1 MSLDRV
7 QAASIKASPW
17 LKRVKY
23 ENTGGE
29 AVAQPFVLY
38 GHRGDSGD
46 LASAQTVSGNT
57 KNSRKFR
64 WLVPYGTYEGSI
76 RIPHRDI
83 ALSRKDKD
91 AAARALQYEVDLGL
105 KQRAA
110 NIVRLWFSSPGYALN
125 ATSASHT
132 AGVITLANA
141 QQASQFVPGDELVIS
156 ANDGDATT
164 DTIVAG
170 SGVGYVVSRDLRAG
184 TVSVSATPGGAVGAP
199 TNWAAATSYFYFRRG
214 EFLPTSA
221 LPADIITPLGMYLP
235 STPQTSTLHNVDRS
249 VDSILSGFNPAD
261 ASLTGKSIAARIKR
275 TVNEHREQL
284 GYMAED
290 SEIDT
295 AYVNPVDWGKCEEE
309 LTTHLSRDP
318 AKTASDGYQYLEIT
332 TANGTLQLISEPQVP
347 RGTCYLLAQ
356 GDIKW
361 HTPNGSVSEMVDE
374 DGNICSRMANSNDLE
389 LRPVSYIAAV
399 LRGAPHKH
407 CRLSLTV

>member
-125 ATSASHT
+125 TAARAHA
-132 AGVITLANA
+132 AGVITLGNP
-141 QQASQFVPGDELVIS
+141 QEASNFVPGDELVIS

-199 TNWAAATSYFYFRRG
+199 ANWASTSYFYFRRG
-214 EFLPTSA
+214 EFLPTST

-235 STPQTSTLHNVDRS
+235 STPQTTTLHNVDRS

-399 LRGAPHKH
+399 MRGAPHKH